1 MFPGQGSQVPGMG
14 QDLYHEDEQAR
25 GLYATASEILGYDL
39 LRACEDRNGELS
51 DTTILQP
58 AILVH
63 SVAAWT
69 LLSRSLPERP
79 VVMAGHSLGELSAL
93 VCAGALDFGAAV
105 ALARHRGQL
114 MAACPPGA
122 MAVVFGPPA
131 DEVGRVLAESAGGAV
146 VVANRNA
153 HDQCVIS
160 GEIQA
165 VAAARTAL
173 SAHGA
178 VTRPLKVAVAAH
190 SPLMR
195 QAVEPFAHAVARA
208 AIRDAAV
215 PVVSACV
222 GAVLSTAEDL
232 AGSVRG
238 QLTGCVDWPG
248 AVVLMRAQGV
258 DVLIEAGPKS
268 VLRDLTRTVAPEIA
282 AWSCDSVRAAQE
294 VAAALSGGAV
304 QAEADSFEEFLLAA
318 LRLIVGTPAL
328 ARLSA
333 EAFETEIRAPYARLV
348 DQLDA
353 VRADRVPDSHPAME
367 QAVRD
372 VGGVLRAKGF
382 TDQQSHAA
390 IERALASA
398 TAPARRRAVHDQ
410 AGPAAEEF

>member
-1 MFPGQGSQVPGMG
+1 MG
-14 QDLYHEDEQAR
+14 QDLYRGDEQAR
-25 GLYATASEILGYDL
+25 GLYDTASEILGYDL
-39 LRACEDRNGELS
+39 LRACEDRNGELA

-93 VCAGALDFGAAV
+93 VCAGALDFRAAV
-105 ALARHRGQL
+105 TLARRRGQL
-114 MAACPPGA
+114 MASCPPGA

-131 DEVGRVLAESAGGAV
+131 DEVGRVLAESAGGGVV
-146 VVANRNA
+146 VVANRNS

-160 GEIQA
+160 GEIEA
-165 VAAARTAL
+165 VEAARTAL
-173 SAHGA
+173 SDHGA
-178 VTRPLKVAVAAH
+178 VTRPLKVAVASH

-195 QAVEPFAHAVARA
+195 QAVEPFARAVAQA
-208 AIRDAAV
+208 AIRDAEIPIV
-215 PVVSACV
+215 CACV
-222 GAVLSTAEDL
+222 GELLRTAEEL
-232 AGSVRG
+232 AGSLRE

-248 AVVLMRAQGV
+248 AVRLIRAQGV
-258 DVLIEAGPKS
+258 DVLIEAGPKT
-268 VLRDLTRTVAPEIA
+268 VLRDLTRTVAPEVT
-282 AWSCDSVRAAQE
+282 AWSCDSVRAVQE
-294 VAAALSGGAV
+294 VAAALSGGDAR
-304 QAEADSFEEFLLAA
+304 AEVDSVEEFLLAA

-328 ARLSA
+328 ARLSS

-348 DQLDA
+348 DALDA
-353 VRADRVPDSHPAME
+353 VRAARVPDHKPVLD
-367 QAVRD
+367 QTVRD

-398 TAPARRRAVHDQ
+398 TAPARRRAVPDQ
-410 AGPAAEEF
+410 AGSSAEEL